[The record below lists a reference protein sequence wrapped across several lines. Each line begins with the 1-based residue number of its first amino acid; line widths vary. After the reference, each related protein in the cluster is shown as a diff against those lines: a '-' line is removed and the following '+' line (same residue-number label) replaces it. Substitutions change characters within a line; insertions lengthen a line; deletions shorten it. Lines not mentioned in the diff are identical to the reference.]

1 MDISLRN
8 DPTRQTAAPRR
19 KRPKVPRAVLLLGL
33 TSLLTD
39 ISSEMVT
46 AVLPIFLT
54 LQLGLSPAQFGVVD
68 GLYRGI
74 SGVSRLV
81 AGVLADLLR
90 KPKLVATIGYGVSAA
105 TRPLLV
111 AASSIPGVAALIS
124 VDRIGKGIRT
134 APRDAMIA
142 AASRPRTLAYNFGVH
157 RAMDN
162 AGAMMGPLLA
172 FGVLFVVPGR
182 FDAVFVVSSAFAL
195 LGLAVIWI
203 LVPARP
209 TPIPTKRRA
218 TDRPRTVRTGGCRT
232 SRSAENAGQPGSADD
247 ASGQDGAEE
256 ACARWSTA
264 LRCRTCGSTA
274 PRSGH
279 ALEPRRVTP
288 RDLARL
294 ARSRGFAGRVALA
307 GAFTAF
313 TVSDAFVF
321 LTLLE
326 RNESLASFFPL
337 LAVGLGL
344 AYAALAIPM
353 GRLADRLGRMR
364 TYLIGHV
371 VLLGVYV
378 LVAGP
383 LGAIPGTILTLLML
397 GLYYAAT
404 DGVLAASVSA
414 VLPKEARTTGLALAQ
429 TVVAGAAMVSSVVFG
444 LLLGTLGIGQA
455 YLIMGAG
462 LLLVLLVA
470 RPMLVPAAQESQE
483 VE

>member
-1 MDISLRN
+1 M
-8 DPTRQTAAPRR
+8 
-19 KRPKVPRAVLLLGL
+19 
-33 TSLLTD
+33 
-39 ISSEMVT
+39 
-46 AVLPIFLT
+46 
-54 LQLGLSPAQFGVVD
+54 
-68 GLYRGI
+68 
-74 SGVSRLV
+74 
-81 AGVLADLLR
+81 
-90 KPKLVATIGYGVSAA
+90 
-105 TRPLLV
+105 
-111 AASSIPGVAALIS
+111 
-124 VDRIGKGIRT
+124 
-134 APRDAMIA
+134 
-142 AASRPRTLAYNFGVH
+142 
-157 RAMDN
+157 
-162 AGAMMGPLLA
+162 
-172 FGVLFVVPGR
+172 
-182 FDAVFVVSSAFAL
+182 
-195 LGLAVIWI
+195 
-203 LVPARP
+203 
-209 TPIPTKRRA
+209 
-218 TDRPRTVRTGGCRT
+218 
-232 SRSAENAGQPGSADD
+232 
-247 ASGQDGAEE
+247 
-256 ACARWSTA
+256 
-264 LRCRTCGSTA
+264 
-274 PRSGH
+274 
-279 ALEPRRVTP
+279 

-294 ARSRGFAGRVALA
+294 ARSKGFAGRVVLA
-307 GAFTAF
+307 GAFAGF

-470 RPMLVPAAQESQE
+470 RPMLVPAAQQSQE

>member
-1 MDISLRN
+1 M
-8 DPTRQTAAPRR
+8 
-19 KRPKVPRAVLLLGL
+19 
-33 TSLLTD
+33 
-39 ISSEMVT
+39 
-46 AVLPIFLT
+46 
-54 LQLGLSPAQFGVVD
+54 
-68 GLYRGI
+68 
-74 SGVSRLV
+74 
-81 AGVLADLLR
+81 
-90 KPKLVATIGYGVSAA
+90 
-105 TRPLLV
+105 
-111 AASSIPGVAALIS
+111 
-124 VDRIGKGIRT
+124 
-134 APRDAMIA
+134 
-142 AASRPRTLAYNFGVH
+142 
-157 RAMDN
+157 
-162 AGAMMGPLLA
+162 
-172 FGVLFVVPGR
+172 
-182 FDAVFVVSSAFAL
+182 
-195 LGLAVIWI
+195 
-203 LVPARP
+203 
-209 TPIPTKRRA
+209 
-218 TDRPRTVRTGGCRT
+218 
-232 SRSAENAGQPGSADD
+232 
-247 ASGQDGAEE
+247 
-256 ACARWSTA
+256 
-264 LRCRTCGSTA
+264 
-274 PRSGH
+274 
-279 ALEPRRVTP
+279 

-414 VLPKEARTTGLALAQ
+414 VLPEEARTTGLALAQ